1 MPEDTNTNSLGQY
14 RSALQT
20 ATLAAE
26 QGNTELALEVI
37 QCALRKLYLEKDT
50 IINDSHDE
58 DAQAIDLMLNQRYLE
73 YRSKLEPRS
82 PYLSLAIKSLI
93 IAAIVV
99 SALLLT
105 ATVAFKQMRNVMH
118 IAARHVVSQEF
129 RESKELVAIVKST
142 AEKAVERALSDG
154 RERTSVENQD
164 DVKDE
169 KKRVK
174 KR

>member
-1 MPEDTNTNSLGQY
+1 
-14 RSALQT
+14 
-20 ATLAAE
+20 
-26 QGNTELALEVI
+26 
-37 QCALRKLYLEKDT
+37 
-50 IINDSHDE
+50 
-58 DAQAIDLMLNQRYLE
+58 
-73 YRSKLEPRS
+73 
-82 PYLSLAIKSLI
+82 
-93 IAAIVV
+93 
-99 SALLLT
+99 
-105 ATVAFKQMRNVMH
+105 
-118 IAARHVVSQEF
+118 VVSQEF